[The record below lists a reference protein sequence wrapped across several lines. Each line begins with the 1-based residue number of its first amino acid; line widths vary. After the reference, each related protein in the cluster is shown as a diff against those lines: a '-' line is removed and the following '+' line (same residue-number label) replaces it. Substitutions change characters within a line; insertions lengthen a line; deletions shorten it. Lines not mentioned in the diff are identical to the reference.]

1 MVSLDNANHGVEHV
15 RPDIPPFTS
24 KETKYFPQYGIAA
37 GDTMFT
43 GREFIQEEEM
53 CRFEVNGVRNY
64 DE

>member
-1 MVSLDNANHGVEHV
+1 MHDVGHGDGGE
-15 RPDIPPFTS
+15 RRQQARL
-24 KETKYFPQYGIAA
+24 PQYGIAA